1 MEALVDF
8 VVSLAVTLGLMS
20 SPSITLNPT
29 QPVAGQQLQ
38 ICYDFAGTEAASV
51 TLRVEFDLLGTEE
64 QDVRTYTVTP
74 GDNCVTVS
82 VPSDAL
88 FVRVSDQ
95 TLNATDAT
103 ASVSGST
110 ESDG

>member
-20 SPSITLNPT
+20 TPSITLNPQ

-38 ICYDFAGTEAASV
+38 ICYDFAGTDASSV
-51 TLRVEFDLLGTEE
+51 TLKVEFDLLGSEE
-64 QDVRTYTVTP
+64 QDVRTYTVTSE
-74 GDNCVTVS
+74 DNCVTVI

-103 ASVSGST
+103 ASVSGS
-110 ESDG
+110 SDAEG